1 MRTPIK
7 YFRVWA
13 RLAAMSFAI
22 QTGNPLSS
30 TGYLLGKLLRLGFFL
45 LFLSAI
51 FKHTKALRGYSL
63 EEAALFFLT
72 FNIIDI
78 LAQLLFRGIYSIRG
92 LIREGDFDYFLIQPI
107 NTLYRVAFNTVDFL
121 DVVAII
127 PVFAI
132 TLSIM
137 KKLPGTPAIEQVL
150 GYAFLCLNGMLIA
163 LAIHIAVAALAVW
176 TQEMENSIWVYRDLM
191 TLGRFPSDIYD
202 PFMRGVL
209 TFVMPIAV
217 MISFPSKAFL
227 GLLEP
232 QWFVVAVAMSLVS
245 LSLSLL
251 FWGFASR
258 RYTSVSS

>member
-1 MRTPIK
+1 MK
-7 YFRVWA
+7 YVRVWM

-22 QTGNPLSS
+22 QTGSPLSS

-51 FKHTKALRGYSL
+51 FRHTKALSGYSL
-63 EEAALFFLT
+63 EQAALFFLT

-78 LAQLLFRGIYSIRG
+78 LAQLFFRGIYSIRG

-121 DVVAII
+121 DVVAIL

-132 TLSIM
+132 TFHIMMKMPGPISIENM
-137 KKLPGTPAIEQVL
+137 A
-150 GYAFLCLNGMLIA
+150 GYVFLCSNGMLIA

-176 TQEMENSIWVYRDLM
+176 TQEMENSIWIYRDLM

-202 PFMRGVL
+202 PTMRSIL

-217 MISFPSKAFL
+217 MISFPAKAFL
-227 GLLEP
+227 GMLEP
-232 QWFVVAVAMSLVS
+232 EWFVVAVAMSLVS
-245 LSLSLL
+245 MSLSLL
-251 FWGFASR
+251 FWEFASR